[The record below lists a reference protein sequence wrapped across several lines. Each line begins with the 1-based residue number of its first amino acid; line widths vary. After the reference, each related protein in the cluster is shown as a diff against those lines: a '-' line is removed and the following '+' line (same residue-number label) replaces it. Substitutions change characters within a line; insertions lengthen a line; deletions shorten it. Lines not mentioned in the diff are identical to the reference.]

1 MHLELFTLPYIT
13 YKDETRWRLKI
24 ERGARRASLNILIR
38 LDTKEGFADELIK
51 EVFNKTSF
59 SVIDRAFITE
69 LVYGVLRQRSLLDW
83 IIEKASKRQI
93 KKSSALIRNILRLGA
108 YQLLFLDKVPVSAAV
123 NESVKLAKEK
133 EQRSSGFVNA
143 VLRNIDRERERIAYP
158 EPEEH
163 PIEFISVRYSH
174 PAWLVKRWIER
185 YGFDKTIE
193 LCRLNNEAPPFTIRA
208 NRLKIKK
215 EELKEL
221 LKKDID
227 SIEDCSVSSN
237 GLILQGVSNISENP
251 VFKQGLF
258 YVQDEAAQLI
268 SQILDPKSGE
278 KILDA
283 CAAPGGK
290 ATDIAE
296 LMENRGEII
305 ALDVNKNGVALIKEN
320 CERLGINI
328 VKTYLRDAAKDISD
342 VAKEKF
348 DKILIDASCSGIGVL
363 RRHPEGK
370 WQKNEELIF
379 ESQKIQKRII
389 ENLSKYLKS
398 GGVLIYSTCST
409 EKDENEDVVEDFLE
423 RHPEFKIDDIK
434 QYLPETGKL
443 LVDENG
449 FLHTSPLDYKMDG
462 FFAVR
467 LRKQL

>member
-1 MHLELFTLPYIT
+1 M
-13 YKDETRWRLKI
+13 

-38 LDTKEGFADELIK
+38 LDTKEGFADELLK
-51 EVFNKTSF
+51 EVFDTTSF

-69 LVYGVLRQRSLLDW
+69 LVYGVLRQRNLLDW

-133 EQRSSGFVNA
+133 ERWSSGFVNA
-143 VLRNIDRERERIAYP
+143 VLRNIDRERERIPYP

-174 PAWLVKRWIER
+174 PAWLVKRWIEK

-193 LCRLNNEAPPFTIRA
+193 LCRLNNDAPPFTIRA
-208 NRLKIKK
+208 NRLKIKRK
-215 EELKEL
+215 ELKEL

-237 GLILQGVSNISENP
+237 GLILKGVSNISENP
-251 VFKQGLF
+251 AFKEGLF
-258 YVQDEAAQLI
+258 YVQDEAAQMI
-268 SQILDPKSGE
+268 SHILDPKPSE
-278 KILDA
+278 NILDA

-290 ATDIAE
+290 TTDIAE
-296 LMENRGEII
+296 LMGNKGNVI
-305 ALDVNKNGVALIKEN
+305 ALDVSKKGIGLLKEN

-328 VKTYLRDAAKDISD
+328 VKPYLKDAAKDISD
-342 VAKEKF
+342 ITKDKF
-348 DKILIDASCSGIGVL
+348 DKILIDAPCSGLGII

-370 WQKNEELIF
+370 WQKKEELIF
-379 ESQKIQKRII
+379 ESQKIQKTII

-398 GGVLIYSTCST
+398 GGVLVYSTCST
-409 EKDENEDVVEDFLE
+409 ENEENEDVVEGFLNN
-423 RHPEFKIDDIK
+423 HPAFKVDDIK
-434 QYLPETGKL
+434 QYLPETGRM
-443 LVDENG
+443 LVDEKG
-449 FLHTSPLDYKMDG
+449 FLHTSPLDYKIDG
-462 FFAVR
+462 FFAAR
-467 LRKQL
+467 LRKIV

>member
-1 MHLELFTLPYIT
+1 
-13 YKDETRWRLKI
+13 
-24 ERGARRASLNILIR
+24 
-38 LDTKEGFADELIK
+38 
-51 EVFNKTSF
+51 
-59 SVIDRAFITE
+59 
-69 LVYGVLRQRSLLDW
+69 
-83 IIEKASKRQI
+83 
-93 KKSSALIRNILRLGA
+93 
-108 YQLLFLDKVPVSAAV
+108 VPVSAAV

-143 VLRNIDRERERIAYP
+143 VLRNIDRERERIPYP

-208 NRLKIKK
+208 NRLKIKR

-237 GLILQGVSNISENP
+237 GLILKGVSNISENP
-251 VFKQGLF
+251 AFREGLF
-258 YVQDEAAQLI
+258 YVQDEAAQMI
-268 SQILDPKSGE
+268 SQILDPKTDE
-278 KILDA
+278 RILDA

-296 LMENRGEII
+296 LIGNKGVVV
-305 ALDVNKNGVALIKEN
+305 ALDISKNGVALIKEN
-320 CERLGINI
+320 CERLGTSI
-328 VKTYLRDAAKDISD
+328 VKPYLKDAAKDISD
-342 VAKEKF
+342 IAKEKF
-348 DKILIDASCSGIGVL
+348 DKILIDAPCSGIGVL

-370 WQKNEELIF
+370 WQKKEELIID
-379 ESQKIQKRII
+379 SQKVQKRLI
-389 ENLSKYLKS
+389 ENLSGCLKD
-398 GGVLIYSTCST
+398 GGALVYSTCST
-409 EKDENEDVVEDFLE
+409 ENEENDDVVEDFLNN
-423 RHPEFKIDDIK
+423 HPEFKVDDIK
-434 QYLPETGKL
+434 QYLPETGKM
-443 LVDENG
+443 LVDEKG
-449 FLHTSPLDYKMDG
+449 FLHTSPINYRMDG

>member
-1 MHLELFTLPYIT
+1 MPYIT

-185 YGFDKTIE
+185 YSFY
-193 LCRLNNEAPPFTIRA
+193 
-208 NRLKIKK
+208 KK
-215 EELKEL
+215 
-221 LKKDID
+221 
-227 SIEDCSVSSN
+227 N
-237 GLILQGVSNISENP
+237 
-251 VFKQGLF
+251 
-258 YVQDEAAQLI
+258 
-268 SQILDPKSGE
+268 
-278 KILDA
+278 
-283 CAAPGGK
+283 
-290 ATDIAE
+290 
-296 LMENRGEII
+296 
-305 ALDVNKNGVALIKEN
+305 
-320 CERLGINI
+320 
-328 VKTYLRDAAKDISD
+328 
-342 VAKEKF
+342 
-348 DKILIDASCSGIGVL
+348 
-363 RRHPEGK
+363 
-370 WQKNEELIF
+370 
-379 ESQKIQKRII
+379 
-389 ENLSKYLKS
+389 
-398 GGVLIYSTCST
+398 
-409 EKDENEDVVEDFLE
+409 
-423 RHPEFKIDDIK
+423 
-434 QYLPETGKL
+434 
-443 LVDENG
+443 
-449 FLHTSPLDYKMDG
+449 
-462 FFAVR
+462 
-467 LRKQL
+467 